1 MNVSFAT
8 AADCEQLLDFLP
20 SVFRRG
26 NPNHPRFETLFPDL
40 FLPTDEAMGHHAVV
54 RDEAGRIVAC
64 VGAYPMTLRVA
75 GCDVPIAGIGQVSTA
90 KEWLGKGCM
99 SALVKAQMDRLR
111 SLGVALAWL
120 GGRHDRYAH
129 FGFETGSLSFDYG
142 LDAHSIGEVARTRTV
157 RRFSHGPMAEG
168 AVTPEMFALRERT
181 APATVVEPI
190 GRWRMRLRRSDCE
203 VWTATPAGAAE
214 PDAWAVLMPNARRI
228 DEVAGSV
235 DGLFEIFAE
244 ATRTFGTPLQ
254 LALPVCEAARPLAE
268 RARAACAWM
277 GPRCETLAVL
287 DRDRLLEAYAP
298 AIRPGTRLPSREL
311 SSAELVRACFGPEPS
326 AFPPLPFALPNLY
339 HV

>member
-8 AADCEQLLDFLP
+8 ASDCEQLLDFLP
-20 SVFRRG
+20 SVFRRE
-26 NPNHPRFETLFPDL
+26 NPNHGRFEDLFPDL

-54 RDEAGRIVAC
+54 RDGAGRIVAC

-75 GCDVPIAGIGQVSTA
+75 GCAVPIAGIGQVSTA

-99 SALVKAQMDRLR
+99 STLMKAQMERLR

-129 FGFETGSLSFDYG
+129 FGFETGGLALDYG
-142 LDAHSIGEVARTRTV
+142 LDEHSLGRVPRTRTV

-168 AVTPEMFALRERT
+168 AVTPALFALREST
-181 APATVVEPI
+181 AAAFVAEPLE
-190 GRWRMRLRRSDCE
+190 RYRLRLRRADCE
-203 VWTATPAGAAE
+203 VWTATPEGAAE
-214 PDAWAVLMPNARRI
+214 PDAWAVVSPKAHRL
-228 DEVAGSV
+228 DEVSGSA
-235 DGLFEIFAE
+235 DGILEIAAE
-244 ATRTFGTPLQ
+244 ATKRLGAFLQ
-254 LALPVCEAARPLAE
+254 LALPVCDATRALAE

-298 AIRPGTRLPSREL
+298 LIRPGTRLPSREL

-326 AFPPLPFALPNLY
+326 AFPPLPFLLPNLY

>member
-1 MNVSFAT
+1 M
-8 AADCEQLLDFLP
+8 
-20 SVFRRG
+20 
-26 NPNHPRFETLFPDL
+26 
-40 FLPTDEAMGHHAVV
+40 
-54 RDEAGRIVAC
+54 
-64 VGAYPMTLRVA
+64 
-75 GCDVPIAGIGQVSTA
+75 
-90 KEWLGKGCM
+90 
-99 SALVKAQMDRLR
+99 
-111 SLGVALAWL
+111 
-120 GGRHDRYAH
+120 
-129 FGFETGSLSFDYG
+129 
-142 LDAHSIGEVARTRTV
+142 
-157 RRFSHGPMAEG
+157 
-168 AVTPEMFALRERT
+168 
-181 APATVVEPI
+181 
-190 GRWRMRLRRSDCE
+190 
-203 VWTATPAGAAE
+203 
-214 PDAWAVLMPNARRI
+214 
-228 DEVAGSV
+228 AGSV